1 MLIVIQR
8 YTAIIVFLAL
18 IVAGASAYEITID
31 APISIQAGTPLVV
44 NGTTNLADGV
54 SLSIALSNA
63 DYTTTEIEKK
73 NLVVQRSDENK
84 SFSVVFNTTGLKKG
98 QYKVEVLPIPDFSF
112 LGSSVTIRP
121 VTLVDRSDELELTP
135 PLSKEYDGL
144 LTIAGNS
151 ARLIN
156 SGVKV
161 VVTRSDGTLLF
172 GPEFIGT
179 DYMGYFSKTFRIPE
193 PGNYL
198 VNFSDAR
205 GFIGTM
211 TYIVT
216 QPREPL
222 PALVLPESTGIPV
235 SPQLPSLSASA
246 SASRDAPAF
255 FAVLANPGPVR
266 ISTSTGI
273 DWVLEYRDHS
283 GTTHKVHDS
292 GSQYPESVTFQ
303 SDGNTT
309 WVKVYP
315 FKYEDNSTVTLYAE
329 NALDIQAAK
338 NGVDFFPP
346 TYAPTSEPVG
356 IQTSPVPLVLSIGAI
371 GIGILLVAR
380 KRG

>member
-1 MLIVIQR
+1 LLIIIQR
-8 YTAIIVFLAL
+8 YAAIIVFLAL

-63 DYTTTEIEKK
+63 DYTTTEIEMK

-179 DYMGYFSKTFRIPE
+179 DYMGYFSKTFSIPE

-255 FAVLANPGPVR
+255 FAVLADPGPVR
-266 ISTSTGI
+266 ITTSTGI

-283 GTTHKVHDS
+283 GTTHKVHDA

-329 NALDIQAAK
+329 NALDIQVAK
-338 NGVDFFPP
+338 NGMDFFPP
-346 TYAPTSEPVG
+346 TYVLTSEPVG
-356 IQTSPVPLVLSIGAI
+356 IQTSPVPLVLFIGAI